1 MEISLV
7 RANKYIHFYDKEIQY
22 FIDCLFAKK
31 FKNWKILKNIKNIQ
45 IVNLPQKKNIFSI
58 FQYICW
64 L

>member
-31 FKNWKILKNIKNIQ
+31 FKNWKILKNI
-45 IVNLPQKKNIFSI
+45 
-58 FQYICW
+58 
-64 L
+64 